1 MSTVLPA
8 PIRWIGN
15 PWRALSGWLS
25 RAPID
30 GLVDRRNAPMLQV
43 LLLLLAFTPPLMWL
57 YRIFGAD
64 TPWRPGETASLV
76 TSIVISVFALFD
88 LWLVRRGRFQGA
100 VRLLMVVLAVGTLLG
115 YLGSGF
121 GASRYEQPI
130 QAVWLIIAGLVIGRR
145 ALWLMYGWMVL
156 AFAVGSVVDFRAMD
170 NGDAALVAAVDCI
183 IAALI
188 FLFIAIVVDRTVAA
202 LRESLQAATLR
213 GDELTSSNERL
224 QAEILERE
232 RIHGQLIHAQK
243 VEAVGRLASG
253 LAHDFNHLLGLI
265 IGHAERGRRD
275 DSDPESQRKAL
286 AGVESAARRATAIS
300 QKLLN
305 FSRRDVAMPE
315 TFDASQALRDMQP
328 MLRQLFDPTVA
339 IRMDVPEQSLPIRFD
354 HAQFDLMILN
364 IAANANQAM
373 ADGGTFHVELHPP
386 AAKDRLALGLRDT
399 GHGMDEATR
408 ARVFEA
414 FFTTRPVGQG
424 TGLGLA
430 VAHDLIVDAG
440 GWIEVDSMPGE
451 GTTVR
456 IELPLEASTVPSL
469 DADLS
474 RVP

>member
-1 MSTVLPA
+1 MSIVLPA
-8 PIRWIGN
+8 SFHHIST
-15 PWRALSGWLS
+15 PWRALTAWFA

-30 GLVDRRNAPMLQV
+30 DPVDRRNAPMLQV

-64 TPWRPGETASLV
+64 VPWRPGETASLV
-76 TSIVISVFALFD
+76 ISIAISAFALFD

-100 VRLLMVVLAVGTLLG
+100 VRLLMVVLAVATLLG

-130 QAVWLIIAGLVIGRR
+130 QAAWLIIAGLVIGRR

-156 AFAVGSVVDFRAMD
+156 AFAAGGVVDLRAAD
-170 NGDAALVAAVDCI
+170 NVDPAMVMAVDCI

-188 FLFIAIVVDRTVAA
+188 FLFIAIVVDRTVTA

-213 GDELTSSNERL
+213 GDELDRSNERL
-224 QAEILERE
+224 QAEIIERE
-232 RIHGQLIHAQK
+232 RVQEQLIHAQK
-243 VEAVGRLASG
+243 VEAVGRLAAG
-253 LAHDFNHLLGLI
+253 VAHDFNHLLGLI
-265 IGHAERGRRD
+265 VGHASRGRRD
-275 DSDPESQRKAL
+275 DADPATMDKAL
-286 AGVESAARRATAIS
+286 SGVEAAARRAGAIS

-305 FSRRDVAMPE
+305 FSRLDVASPE
-315 TFDASQALRDMQP
+315 IFDTGQALRDMQP

-339 IRMDVPEQSLPIRFD
+339 IRIAVPDQPQPVRFD
-354 HAQFDLMILN
+354 RAQFDLMILN

-373 ADGGTFHVELHPP
+373 PDGGVFEVELHPP
-386 AAKDRLALGLRDT
+386 AEGRLALDLRDS

-414 FFTTRPVGQG
+414 FFTTRPPGQG

-430 VAHDLIVDAG
+430 VVYDLIADAG
-440 GWIEVDSMPGE
+440 GRIVIDSVRGA

-456 IELPLEASTVPSL
+456 MELPLA
-469 DADLS
+469 A
-474 RVP
+474 